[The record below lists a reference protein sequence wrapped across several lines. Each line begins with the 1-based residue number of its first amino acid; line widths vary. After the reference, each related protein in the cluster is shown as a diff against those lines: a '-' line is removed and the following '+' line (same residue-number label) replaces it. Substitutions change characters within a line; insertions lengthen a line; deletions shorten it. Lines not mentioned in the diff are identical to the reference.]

1 MALAFTRI
9 YRLPRMKPTS
19 IKILA
24 ALFGILSAAAETRY
38 VSITSGGNPLL
49 PLNPSDV
56 VEIVG
61 ATGGNQTGPL
71 AEFTTS
77 SGGTI
82 TVPFYELSQDEP
94 LKPPTY
100 IFTGMTGIRV
110 GRFGGLTLK
119 ITTENLGFVTLTPD
133 SPSVSVN
140 PTDIVEFV
148 GASGGVQVGP
158 NANLNYLNDPQE
170 YQVSFRSITENSP
183 LKPRQF
189 IFTNLT
195 RVFLTGSGAFTLKIT
210 PQGEPVTPTEKVSLF
225 EDRITATEVATAT
238 NTTAIAGNETSI
250 QTNANG
256 IAVNGANIQDN
267 ANGIAVNGANIQDN
281 ANGIAVNGVNI
292 QDNAN
297 GIAVNG
303 VNIQT
308 NANDIAVNG
317 LNIQTNR
324 DDIAGNETSIQTN
337 ASGIATNVTAIAGN
351 ETSIQNNASGIST
364 NVTAIAGNGTS
375 IQTNTET
382 LREINLALQANE
394 LERGRLALEISMIE
408 FSLQNLQ
415 AQLAS
420 LGDNADF
427 LEELAEEFATREE
440 ITTAINEGKAQG
452 INAVTNDP
460 NNWNVFTTD
469 QIQEMAVGDLVLTRE
484 ENGEFILNY
493 EIQQSDNLIDWT
505 TYSANAETITGLPA
519 NKAFVRIRTNQ

>member
-1 MALAFTRI
+1 MALEFAES
-9 YRLPRMKPTS
+9 YRLPLMKS
-19 IKILA
+19 ISVKILA

-38 VSITSGGNPLL
+38 VSVTTDENPIL
-49 PLNPSDV
+49 PLNTSDV

-61 ATGGNQTGPL
+61 ATGGIESGPSI
-71 AEFTTS
+71 EFTTIR
-77 SGGTI
+77 GETVTI
-82 TVPFYELSQDEP
+82 PFYNLTVDKP
-94 LKPPTY
+94 LKPSTY
-100 IFTGMTGIRV
+100 IFTGMTAIRV
-110 GRFGGLTLK
+110 GRYGALTLK
-119 ITTENLGFVTLTPD
+119 ITTGILGFVTLTPD
-133 SPSVSVN
+133 NPSVSVN

-148 GASGGVQVGP
+148 GASGGVQNGP
-158 NANLNYLNDPQE
+158 TANLV
-170 YQVSFRSITENSP
+170 YQNGTPFGYDISFSSNTERSP

-195 RVFLTGSGAFTLKIT
+195 RVFLSGSGAFTLKIT

-225 EDRITATEVATAT
+225 EDRITATEVAAAT

-267 ANGIAVNGANIQDN
+267 ANSIAA
-281 ANGIAVNGVNI
+281 NGVNI
-292 QDNAN
+292 QINAADL
-297 GIAVNG
+297 AVS
-303 VNIQT
+303 Q
-308 NANDIAVNG
+308 

-351 ETSIQNNASGIST
+351 ETSIQTNASGIAT

-375 IQTNTET
+375 IQTNTEA

-420 LGDNADF
+420 LGENADF

-440 ITTAINEGKAQG
+440 ITTAINEGTAQG
-452 INAVTNDP
+452 INAVTNNP